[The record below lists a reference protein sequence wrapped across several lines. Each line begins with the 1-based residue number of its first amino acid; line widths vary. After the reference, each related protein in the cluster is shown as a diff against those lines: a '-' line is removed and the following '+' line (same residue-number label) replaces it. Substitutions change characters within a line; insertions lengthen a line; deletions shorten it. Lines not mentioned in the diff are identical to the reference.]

1 MAKFLYNTG
10 IGNALP
16 YADLTM
22 VGTGTNF
29 MSWLLSGV
37 GASRAFRPSDVLLGN
52 IDDIG
57 SIPLDT
63 MSSILREGAS
73 AVLLRK
79 QPVLEVEESL
89 HYLGSSANISYLW
102 TDPADSLQYRVDVL
116 VMPIIPGTIA
126 THWGR
131 TVRSNRGPESYWSH
145 EMEIG
150 DFTDDSQ
157 RVNVTRR

>member
-79 QPVLEVEESL
+79 QPPCTL
-89 HYLGSSANISYLW
+89 
-102 TDPADSLQYRVDVL
+102 R
-116 VMPIIPGTIA
+116 
-126 THWGR
+126 
-131 TVRSNRGPESYWSH
+131 
-145 EMEIG
+145 
-150 DFTDDSQ
+150 
-157 RVNVTRR
+157 